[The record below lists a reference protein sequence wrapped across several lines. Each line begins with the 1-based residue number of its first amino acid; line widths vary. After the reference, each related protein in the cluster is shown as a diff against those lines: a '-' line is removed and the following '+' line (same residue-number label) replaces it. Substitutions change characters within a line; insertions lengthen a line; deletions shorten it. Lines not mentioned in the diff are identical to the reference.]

1 MNPASRGVLLS
12 CGIDRRDPDRMDDW
26 FHILAARAEL
36 PPDVARE
43 LLERGFVV
51 LPGPVASDR
60 VAQWASACWRS
71 DPRGAKRLAPLSGI
85 ARARS
90 GTFQNAS
97 RASGTS
103 SGASKIPPG
112 PSKTLPELPKRLS
125 EHPKR
130 FRNLRK
136 DFWRVRNRFRSIRN
150 DFWSAQNASGSSG
163 KTFGASGTIFGA
175 PETLPEPPEGLLE
188 HPEAFRRLP
197 KTFRVE
203 PEGSRVDPE
212 AGTARGM
219 RLTSASPHPPARCH
233 ALRQGGHLFPGPT
246 DGRPGG
252 CPQGSF
258 SLGAPASRRLLLP
271 PPGRRGRQ
279 RSQGPSPRPP

>member
-136 DFWRVRNRFRSIRN
+136 DFWRVRNGFRSAR
-150 DFWSAQNASGSSG
+150 NASRTAGR
-163 KTFGASGTIFGA
+163 TFGASGSVPEA
-175 PETLPEPPEGLLE
+175 PEDVPG
-188 HPEAFRRLP
+188 
-197 KTFRVE
+197 
-203 PEGSRVDPE
+203 G
-212 AGTARGM
+212 AGGVK
-219 RLTSASPHPPARCH
+219 S
-233 ALRQGGHLFPGPT
+233 
-246 DGRPGG
+246 RPGG
-252 CPQGSF
+252 GNRARDALDF
-258 SLGAPASRRLLLP
+258 RLTAPPSQVPCASS
-271 PPGRRGRQ
+271 GRAPL
-279 RSQGPSPRPP
+279 SGPD

>member
-97 RASGTS
+97 
-103 SGASKIPPG
+103 GASE
-112 PSKTLPELPKRLS
+112 T
-125 EHPKR
+125 
-130 FRNLRK
+130 
-136 DFWRVRNRFRSIRN
+136 
-150 DFWSAQNASGSSG
+150 
-163 KTFGASGTIFGA
+163 TFGASK
-175 PETLPEPPEGLLE
+175 TLPEPPERLLARPEPFPE
-188 HPEAFRRLP
+188 HPERFRERP
-197 KTFRVE
+197 KRFRKLRKDFWSIRNDFRSARNASRTAGRTFGAS
-203 PEGSRVDPE
+203 GSVPE
-212 AGTARGM
+212 A
-219 RLTSASPHPPARCH
+219 PEDVP
-233 ALRQGGHLFPGPT
+233 GGAG
-246 DGRPGG
+246 GVKSRPGG
-252 CPQGSF
+252 GNRARDALDF
-258 SLGAPASRRLLLP
+258 RLTAPPSQVPCASS
-271 PPGRRGRQ
+271 GRAPL
-279 RSQGPSPRPP
+279 SGPD

>member
-150 DFWSAQNASGSSG
+150 DFGSARNASGTAG
-163 KTFGASGTIFGA
+163 RTFGASGSVPEA
-175 PETLPEPPEGLLE
+175 PEDVPG
-188 HPEAFRRLP
+188 
-197 KTFRVE
+197 
-203 PEGSRVDPE
+203 G
-212 AGTARGM
+212 AGGVK
-219 RLTSASPHPPARCH
+219 S
-233 ALRQGGHLFPGPT
+233 
-246 DGRPGG
+246 RPGG
-252 CPQGSF
+252 GNRARDALDF
-258 SLGAPASRRLLLP
+258 RLTAPPSQVPCASS
-271 PPGRRGRQ
+271 GRAPL
-279 RSQGPSPRPP
+279 SGPD